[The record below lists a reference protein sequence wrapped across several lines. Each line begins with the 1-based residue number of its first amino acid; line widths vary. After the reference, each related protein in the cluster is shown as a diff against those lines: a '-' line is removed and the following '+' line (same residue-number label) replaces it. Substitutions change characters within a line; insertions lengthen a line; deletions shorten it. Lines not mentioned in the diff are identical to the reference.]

1 MATQKQLIEQ
11 LIAEVNVMK
20 TKLPNGEL
28 AVIQKSLKDLEKG
41 QAELRQDMRAI
52 QKRLFNPDNGL
63 VVETNKNTYHR
74 ERHQERE
81 TRETQESED
90 LKYILRW
97 KSSVSKGLWVV
108 YSTIIGILIKI
119 LLYKG

>member
-74 ERHQERE
+74 ERHQQHE
-81 TRETQESED
+81 TKESQESED
-90 LKYILRW
+90 LKYLLRW
-97 KSSVSKGLWVV
+97 KGSVSKGLWVV

>member
-63 VVETNKNTYHR
+63 VVRLNKNTYHR
-74 ERHQERE
+74 ERHQQHE
-81 TRETQESED
+81 TKESQESED
-90 LKYILRW
+90 LKYLLRW
-97 KSSVSKGLWVV
+97 KGSVSKGLWVV